1 MIEIY
6 TRIIEDSTIGERLG
20 YGLNNS
26 NKEREFIY
34 TYACEK
40 GERSLCEMEMQF
52 LFGIKPDA
60 PILKSKFE
68 IEPSR
73 SPFFRERIEVMFDGE
88 SVSDIVTQVQQLPLL
103 ESTFKVIFV
112 KTNDLKKSE
121 KIRHGERKSIE
132 REIGWHIKGEADLM
146 EAEIVFGIVPFKG
159 RWYFGKYRKSEP
171 VWLRHQKKPREY
183 STALNTRVA
192 RAVANIAVPN
202 PNGIKAIDPCCGI
215 GTVLVEAL
223 SMGIDIVGRDINYL
237 AADGARE
244 NIAYFNLEGDVKA
257 GPISAVTSSY
267 DVAIID
273 LPYNLYTSITPE
285 EQAAIIQQ
293 TRRIADKA
301 VIITIE
307 PIDQVIEEAGFE
319 IEARCEA
326 HKGYFSRQILVCG

>member
-1 MIEIY
+1 M
-6 TRIIEDSTIGERLG
+6 
-20 YGLNNS
+20 NNS
-26 NKEREFIY
+26 KKQQEYIY
-34 TYACEK
+34 TYACER
-40 GERSLCEMEMQF
+40 GERSLCEMEMF
-52 LFGIKPDA
+52 YLFGIKPETR
-60 PILKSKFE
+60 ILKSNIE

-73 SPFFRERIEVMFDGE
+73 SPFFRERIDVIFEGNE
-88 SVSDIVTQVQQLPLL
+88 VSDIIAQVQQLPMLD
-103 ESTFKVIFV
+103 STFKVIFV
-112 KTNDLKKSE
+112 KTNDLNESE
-121 KIRHGERKSIE
+121 KIRHAERKRIE
-132 REIGWHIKGEADLM
+132 REIGWHLKGEADLM
-146 EAEIVFGIVPFKG
+146 EAEVEFGIVPFEG

-202 PNGIKAIDPCCGI
+202 PDGIKAIDPCCGI

-237 AADGARE
+237 AASGARE
-244 NIAYFNLEGDVKA
+244 NIAYFNLEADVKT
-257 GPISAVTSSY
+257 GPISAITNSY

-307 PIDQVIEEAGFE
+307 TIDRVIEEAGFE

-326 HKGYFSRQILVCG
+326 NKGHFSRQILVCG

>member
-1 MIEIY
+1 MNKNN
-6 TRIIEDSTIGERLG
+6 GET
-20 YGLNNS
+20 
-26 NKEREFIY
+26 EFIY

-40 GERSLCEMEMQF
+40 GERSLCEMEMRF
-52 LFGIKPDA
+52 LFGIEPEA
-60 PILKSKFE
+60 QILKSKIE
-68 IEPSR
+68 LEPSR
-73 SPFFRERIEVMFDGE
+73 SPFFRERIEIMFEGNNI
-88 SVSDIVTQVQQLPLL
+88 SDIVEQVQQMPML

-112 KTNDLKKSE
+112 KTNDLEKSE
-121 KIRHGERKSIE
+121 KIRHKERKDIE
-132 REIGWHIKGEADLM
+132 RELGWHINGEADLM
-146 EAEIVFGIVPFKG
+146 EADIVFGIVPFEGK
-159 RWYFGKYRKSEP
+159 WYFGKYRKSEP

-202 PNGIKAIDPCCGI
+202 PDGVQAIDPCCGI

-223 SMGIDIVGRDINYL
+223 SMGIDIVGSDINYL

-244 NIAYFNLEGDVKA
+244 NIAYFNLEGDVKTS
-257 GPISAVTSSY
+257 PISAITQNY

-285 EQAAIIQQ
+285 EQVAIIKQ

-307 PIDQVIEEAGFE
+307 TIDQVIEEAGFE
-319 IEARCEA
+319 IKARCEA
-326 HKGYFSRQILVCG
+326 IKGHFTRQILVCG

>member
-1 MIEIY
+1 M
-6 TRIIEDSTIGERLG
+6 
-20 YGLNNS
+20 NNR

-52 LFGIKPDA
+52 LFGIKPEGR
-60 PILKSKFE
+60 ILKSAIE

-73 SPFFRERIEVMFDGE
+73 SPFFRERIDIMFEGDD
-88 SVSDIVTQVQQLPLL
+88 VSDIIAQVQQLPTL
-103 ESTFKVIFV
+103 ESTFKVVFV
-112 KTNDLKKSE
+112 KTNDLKESE
-121 KIRHGERKSIE
+121 KIRHVERKNIE
-132 REIGWHIKGEADLM
+132 REIGWNLKGEADLM
-146 EAEIVFGIVPFKG
+146 KAEVEFGIVPFEG

-202 PNGIKAIDPCCGI
+202 PDGIKAIDPCCGI

-237 AADGARE
+237 AASGARE
-244 NIAYFNLEGDVKA
+244 NIAYFNFEADVKT
-257 GPISAVTSSY
+257 GPISEITNSY

-293 TRRIADKA
+293 TRRIANKA

-307 PIDQVIEEAGFE
+307 TIDQVIEEAGFE

-326 HKGYFSRQILVCG
+326 NKGHFSRQILVCG

>member
-1 MIEIY
+1 M
-6 TRIIEDSTIGERLG
+6 
-20 YGLNNS
+20 NNCS
-26 NKEREFIY
+26 KEPEFIY

-40 GERSLCEMEMQF
+40 GERSLCDMEMRF
-52 LFGIKPDA
+52 LFGVEPNA
-60 PILKSKFE
+60 HILKSKIK

-73 SPFFRERIEVMFDGE
+73 SPFFRERIEIMFEGNE
-88 SVSDIVTQVQQLPLL
+88 LSDIIAQVQQMPRL

-112 KTNDLKKSE
+112 KTNDLEDSN
-121 KIRHGERKSIE
+121 KIRFEERKKIE
-132 REIGWHIKGEADLM
+132 RELGWQINGEADLM
-146 EAEIVFGIVPFKG
+146 EPEIVFGIVPFEG
-159 RWYFGKYRKSEP
+159 LWYFGKYRKSEP
-171 VWLRHQKKPREY
+171 IWLRHQKKPREY
-183 STALNTRVA
+183 STALSTRVA

-202 PNGIKAIDPCCGI
+202 PDGIKAIDPCCGI

-244 NIAYFNLEGDVKA
+244 NIAYFNLEGNVKA
-257 GPISAVTSSY
+257 GPISAITNSY

-285 EQAAIIQQ
+285 DQAAIVQQ

-307 PIDQVIEEAGFE
+307 TIDQVIEDAGFV
-319 IEARCEA
+319 IEDRCEA
-326 HKGYFSRQILVCG
+326 HKGQFSRQILVCG

>member
-1 MIEIY
+1 M
-6 TRIIEDSTIGERLG
+6 
-20 YGLNNS
+20 
-26 NKEREFIY
+26 
-34 TYACEK
+34 
-40 GERSLCEMEMQF
+40 
-52 LFGIKPDA
+52 
-60 PILKSKFE
+60 
-68 IEPSR
+68 
-73 SPFFRERIEVMFDGE
+73 
-88 SVSDIVTQVQQLPLL
+88 L

-112 KTNDLKKSE
+112 KTNDLEKSE
-121 KIRHGERKSIE
+121 KIRHKERKDIE
-132 REIGWHIKGEADLM
+132 RELGWHINGEADLM
-146 EAEIVFGIVPFKG
+146 EAEIVFGIVPFEGK
-159 RWYFGKYRKSEP
+159 WYFGKYQKSEP

-183 STALNTRVA
+183 STALSTRVA

-202 PNGIKAIDPCCGI
+202 PDGVHAIDPCCGI

-244 NIAYFNLEGDVKA
+244 NIAFFNLKGEVKA
-257 GPISAVTSSY
+257 GPISAITQNY

-285 EQAAIIQQ
+285 EQASIVHE

-307 PIDQVIEEAGFE
+307 TIDQVIEEAGFR

-326 HKGYFSRQILVCG
+326 IKGHFSRQILVCG